1 MAEESLHIGQQW
13 AGPVVPLPGDKRYQ
27 LSPPFLDGDRFH
39 AADDCSPAYASA
51 WTKAR

>member
-27 LSPPFLDGDRFH
+27 LSLPFLYGDRSH
-39 AADDCSPAYASA
+39 AADDGSPAYAST